1 MQVVV
6 KADITVGEDSIDTI
20 QDAIDAA
27 QAGDTIYVPAG
38 TYNETV
44 TINKLVKLYGAFGDV
59 NGSDASRGV
68 GGETILV
75 GGIRLLNPADGTTID
90 GFTIQDG
97 DTIGG
102 GETAGIWLAPGASDI
117 IIENNVFVGDGSFTG
132 ARGILTSSGGTNSG
146 VTISDNSFTGWS
158 TGVYLNPGSTDA
170 EISGNVF
177 DGNYVGVSVDG
188 PEGAVIAGS
197 SFTNNAYEGL
207 GLGPGAGDLTVTLT
221 DNSFSDNGAD
231 TDGRNI
237 GVWGDG
243 LTVSSD
249 SAGSGTVLVLQD
261 GIVDITLQGSGDLS
275 VIGNDEDN
283 FVTGN
288 DGANRLEGGAG
299 ADSLIGGD
307 GADVFVYS
315 DILDGGDLIVGF
327 DGDAGDRIDLGLLF
341 DALGLSEADLD
352 ARVNIDQTG
361 TDATIAL
368 DADGDGSFEVTLVTV
383 ADVTGDLTGGHLALL
398 AA

>member
-1 MQVVV
+1 
-6 KADITVGEDSIDTI
+6 
-20 QDAIDAA
+20 
-27 QAGDTIYVPAG
+27 
-38 TYNETV
+38 
-44 TINKLVKLYGAFGDV
+44 
-59 NGSDASRGV
+59 
-68 GGETILV
+68 
-75 GGIRLLNPADGTTID
+75 
-90 GFTIQDG
+90 
-97 DTIGG
+97 
-102 GETAGIWLAPGASDI
+102 
-117 IIENNVFVGDGSFTG
+117 
-132 ARGILTSSGGTNSG
+132 
-146 VTISDNSFTGWS
+146 
-158 TGVYLNPGSTDA
+158 
-170 EISGNVF
+170 
-177 DGNYVGVSVDG
+177 
-188 PEGAVIAGS
+188 
-197 SFTNNAYEGL
+197 
-207 GLGPGAGDLTVTLT
+207 
-221 DNSFSDNGAD
+221 
-231 TDGRNI
+231 
-237 GVWGDG
+237 
-243 LTVSSD
+243 
-249 SAGSGTVLVLQD
+249 LVLQD